1 MKKFHF
7 NIGII
12 TFLFVFAFALTANI
26 PSLSKIE
33 KKKVSTPP
41 LHQKLDQ
48 DINKYKLL
56 VDEMLASRATAV
68 NLVKK
73 LKEKLKKK
81 SPLSGKDLD
90 ILNQGMLHQLKLRKK
105 IFDIARKYEH
115 SQKMNSICS
124 ANFSA
129 IRLVL

>member
-12 TFLFVFAFALTANI
+12 TFLFVFAFALTAKEY
-26 PSLSKIE
+26 SLSKIE

-41 LHQKLDQ
+41 LHQKLDR

-73 LKEKLKKK
+73 LKEKLKKI
-81 SPLSGKDLD
+81 PLFPERIWTYLIKECCISSSFEKRYL
-90 ILNQGMLHQLKLRKK
+90 ILRENTNIPKK
-105 IFDIARKYEH
+105 
-115 SQKMNSICS
+115 
-124 ANFSA
+124 
-129 IRLVL
+129 